1 MEHTRWNVENG
12 STESDGLMSTKTKL
26 YPRAENLGLNA
37 YRKRTYYTLLVEQD
51 VLARNKDEAD
61 DLFRDGGG
69 INYDRITADL
79 ALEDKGVETVIVDAN
94 YTSDTGNT
102 EYLGKVVWNPD
113 NDYAK
118 EDGDVLL
125 DPWSDETGPAEVH
138 YSLKSIKEN
147 L

>member
-1 MEHTRWNVENG
+1 MN
-12 STESDGLMSTKTKL
+12 TKTKL

-102 EYLGKVVWNPD
+102 EYLGKVVLNPD
-113 NDYAK
+113 NDHAE
-118 EDGDVLL
+118 EDGDVVL
-125 DPWSDETGPAEVH
+125 DAYADEINLT
-138 YSLKSIKEN
+138 KETV
-147 L
+147 

>member
-1 MEHTRWNVENG
+1 MEHTRWNVETHT
-12 STESDGLMSTKTKL
+12 TESDGLMTTKTKL
-26 YPRAENLGLNA
+26 YPRADDLGLNA

-69 INYDRITADL
+69 INYDRITSDL

-102 EYLGKVVWNPD
+102 EYLGKVVLNPD
-113 NDYAK
+113 NSFAF
-118 EDGDVLL
+118 EDGDVVL
-125 DPWSDETGPAEVH
+125 DAYADEINLT
-138 YSLKSIKEN
+138 KETA
-147 L
+147 

>member
-1 MEHTRWNVENG
+1 MEHTGRNVETHT
-12 STESDGLMSTKTKL
+12 TESDGLMNIKTKL

-79 ALEDKGVETVIVDAN
+79 ALEDKGVETVVVDAN

-102 EYLGKVVWNPD
+102 EYLGKVVLNPD
-113 NDYAK
+113 NSFAF
-118 EDGDVLL
+118 EDGDVVL
-125 DPWSDETGPAEVH
+125 DAYADEINLT
-138 YSLKSIKEN
+138 KETA
-147 L
+147 

>member
-1 MEHTRWNVENG
+1 MDCASRIGGAHDA
-12 STESDGLMSTKTKL
+12 ESDGVMTKISKL
-26 YPRAENLGLNA
+26 YPRIENLGYNA
-37 YRKRTYYTLLVEQD
+37 YRKKTYYTLVVEQD
-51 VLARNKDEAD
+51 VLARSEDEAN

-69 INYDRITADL
+69 INYDRITSDL
-79 ALEDKGVETVIVDAN
+79 ALEDKGVETVMVDAN
-94 YTSDTGNT
+94 YTGATDT
-102 EYLGKVVWNPD
+102 EYLGKVVLNPD

-147 L
+147 V

>member
-1 MEHTRWNVENG
+1 MEHTRRNVD
-12 STESDGLMSTKTKL
+12 TRTAESDGLMTKTKL
-26 YPRAENLGLNA
+26 YPRAEDLGLNA

-102 EYLGKVVWNPD
+102 EYLGKVVFNPD
-113 NDYAK
+113 NSFAF
-118 EDGDVLL
+118 EDGDVVL
-125 DPWSDETGPAEVH
+125 DAYADEINLT
-138 YSLKSIKEN
+138 KETA
-147 L
+147 

>member
-1 MEHTRWNVENG
+1 MEHTGWNVETHT
-12 STESDGLMSTKTKL
+12 TESDGLMNIKTKL

-61 DLFRDGGG
+61 ELFRDGGG

-102 EYLGKVVWNPD
+102 EYLGKVVLNPD
-113 NDYAK
+113 NSFAF
-118 EDGDVLL
+118 EDGDVVL
-125 DPWSDETGPAEVH
+125 DAYADEINLT
-138 YSLKSIKEN
+138 KETA
-147 L
+147 

>member
-1 MEHTRWNVENG
+1 MEHTRWNVETD
-12 STESDGLMSTKTKL
+12 STDCDSLMNAKTKL
-26 YPRAENLGLNA
+26 YPRAENLGFNA

-79 ALEDKGVETVIVDAN
+79 ALEDKGVETVVVDAN

-113 NDYAK
+113 NSFAF
-118 EDGDVLL
+118 EDGDVVL
-125 DPWSDETGPAEVH
+125 DAYADEINLT
-138 YSLKSIKEN
+138 KEN
-147 L
+147 V

>member
-1 MEHTRWNVENG
+1 MEHTGWNVETHT
-12 STESDGLMSTKTKL
+12 TESDGLMTTKTKL
-26 YPRAENLGLNA
+26 YPRADDLGLNA

-61 DLFRDGGG
+61 ELFRDGGG

-102 EYLGKVVWNPD
+102 EYLGKVVLNPD
-113 NDYAK
+113 NDHAK
-118 EDGDVLL
+118 EDGDVVL
-125 DPWSDETGPAEVH
+125 DAYADEINLT
-138 YSLKSIKEN
+138 KETV
-147 L
+147 

>member
-1 MEHTRWNVENG
+1 MEHTGWNVETHT
-12 STESDGLMSTKTKL
+12 TESDGLMTTKTKL
-26 YPRAENLGLNA
+26 YPRADDLGLNA

-102 EYLGKVVWNPD
+102 EYLGKVVLNPD
-113 NDYAK
+113 NDHAQ
-118 EDGDVLL
+118 EDGDVVL
-125 DPWSDETGPAEVH
+125 DAYADEINLT
-138 YSLKSIKEN
+138 KETA
-147 L
+147 